1 MGSRF
6 HPLLLTWF
14 DEGMATGR
22 FSVPSGRH
30 IILNEFP
37 RLMKENRL
45 RASAGVDLEDLRDF
59 LMAIN
64 PNVIT
69 VPDGSTT
76 GLRRQLSI
84 ERDRLPAL
92 RKVFV
97 PMLPAQKQEYWFVYT
112 PPLAVMREGWRDL
125 RSQMGLLAA

>member
-6 HPLLLTWF
+6 HPRLVSWF
-14 DEGMATGR
+14 DGGMFAGR
-22 FSVPSGRH
+22 FTIPSGRH

-37 RLMKENRL
+37 RLMKERRL
-45 RASAGVDLEDLRDF
+45 QASAGVDLDGLRDF
-59 LMAIN
+59 LISIN

-69 VPDGSTT
+69 VPDGSSE
-76 GLRRQLSI
+76 GIRMQLSI

-97 PMLPAQKQEYWFVYT
+97 PMLPAQKQECWFVYM
-112 PPLAVMREGWRDL
+112 PPLSIMREGWREMRVQL
-125 RSQMGLLAA
+125 GRA